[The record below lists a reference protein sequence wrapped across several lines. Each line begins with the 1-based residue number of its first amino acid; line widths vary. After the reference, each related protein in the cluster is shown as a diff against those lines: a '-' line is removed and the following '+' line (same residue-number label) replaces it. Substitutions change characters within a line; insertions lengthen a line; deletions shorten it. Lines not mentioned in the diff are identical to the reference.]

1 MFVPPSCG
9 DFPHV
14 EGLWHKKGV
23 NGYPQRRRTA
33 RPLNEMALQELA
45 LKYVG
50 RFATSRSKLRSYLSR
65 KVRERGWDG
74 RSEPDLD
81 GLARRIAELGYIDDS
96 AYALAK
102 SQALT
107 GRGYGKR
114 RVDQQLRLA
123 GIEEEDG
130 QAARELAEQQ
140 AVAAALRFAERRK
153 IGPFGAEIRDLKARE
168 KAVAAMVRAGH
179 SLTLARA
186 IASLP
191 PGASVDPDNLS

>member
-1 MFVPPSCG
+1 MPPACDG
-9 DFPHV
+9 FPLV
-14 EGLWHKKGV
+14 GRLWHKNGV
-23 NGYPQRRRTA
+23 NGYPQRRRTP
-33 RPLNEMALQELA
+33 RPLNETALQELA

-50 RFATSRSKLRSYLSR
+50 RFATSRAKLASYLSR
-65 KVRERGWDG
+65 KLRERGWDG

-81 GLARRIAELGYIDDS
+81 GLAQRLAELGYIDDS

-114 RVDQQLRLA
+114 RLDQHLRLA
-123 GIEEEDG
+123 GIEEKDG
-130 QAARELAEQQ
+130 EAARELAEQE
-140 AVAAALRFAERRK
+140 ALAAAVRFAERRK
-153 IGPFGAEIRDLKARE
+153 IGPFGAEIRDLKGRE
-168 KAVAAMVRAGH
+168 KAIAAMIRAGH

-191 PGASVDPDNLS
+191 PGAPIDPDNLS